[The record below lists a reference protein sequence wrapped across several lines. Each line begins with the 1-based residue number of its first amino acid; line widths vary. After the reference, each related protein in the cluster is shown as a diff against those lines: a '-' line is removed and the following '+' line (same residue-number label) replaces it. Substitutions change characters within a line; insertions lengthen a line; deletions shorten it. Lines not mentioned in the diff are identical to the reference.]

1 MSEYKDLPGV
11 NQSRLKEILKHP
23 SLFRDYRTDSNTT
36 EYFAFGTFV
45 EDLLLADDDY
55 MASKYFITKSET
67 PSDAIVRVLNLLAEQ
82 SIELHLDAIDQDVV
96 IQACIFCEYGKSWK
110 PETCYKKILES
121 GSDYYYEIKQSEG
134 LIKMSQEDYDKG
146 ALIVNEAL
154 SNLSV
159 RKYLRPMEGLE
170 NNFKVPIEFTYRD
183 RLCKGEID
191 ILHIDHNKKTV
202 QVIDIKT
209 SSYAMFF
216 QSSILKF
223 RYDFQADFY
232 TMGLILGGLVPEG
245 YNILPA
251 LFLVLDSNGK
261 LPATMWQT
269 PIKLDFNSDRSIE
282 DLGVDFEYNDRIY
295 EGVNSAF
302 DRLFFHEK
310 NDVWDYPLEYYERGY
325 MKWS

>member
-23 SLFRDYRTDSNTT
+23 SLFRDYKSDSSSTS
-36 EYFAFGTFV
+36 YYAFGTFV
-45 EDLLLADDDY
+45 EDLLLADEEY
-55 MASKYFITKSET
+55 MTGKYFITKTST
-67 PSDAIVRVLNLLAEQ
+67 PSEAVVRVLNLLAEQ
-82 SIELHLDAIDQDVV
+82 SIELHLDAIDKEVV
-96 IQACIFCEYGKSWK
+96 IQACAFCEYGKSWK
-110 PETCYKKILES
+110 PDTCYNKIIEA
-121 GSDYYYEIKQSEG
+121 GTDYYYEMKQSEG
-134 LIKMSQEDYDKG
+134 LLKMDQEDYDKG
-146 ALIVNEAL
+146 ALIANEAL
-154 SNLSV
+154 SNLAT
-159 RKYLRPMEGLE
+159 RKYLRDMPSIE
-170 NNFKVPIEFTYRD
+170 NKFKVPVEFTYRD

-191 ILHIDHNKKTV
+191 VLHFDHNKKTV

-216 QSSILKF
+216 QGSILKF

-232 TMGLILGGLVPEG
+232 TIGLMLSDMVPEG
-245 YNILPA
+245 YNILPT

-269 PIKLDFNSDRSIE
+269 PVKTDFNITGDVETI
-282 DLGVDFEYNDRIY
+282 GADFEYNGRLY

-310 NDVWDYPLEYYERGY
+310 NNLWDYPKEYYERGY